1 LLNDVDSLPGS
12 DELIENAP
20 CGLLLTLDDGTIK
33 RANLTFCRWLGMP
46 REALLGRR
54 FQDLLSMGG
63 KLFYQ
68 THCLPLMQMR
78 GSVAE
83 VKLDMLRQDG
93 SGISVIFNA
102 VRRQTS
108 QGFIQELALFGAQE
122 RTSYERELTA
132 SRKMAEELLLQ
143 QLASQKELSSA
154 QNRLRL
160 AEIEAD
166 IRATFAEQMVGF
178 VSHDLRNPLAAIKMA
193 AGLMGLDP
201 LSERQQR
208 SLDHV
213 TVSVERAQ
221 RLIVNLLDF
230 TQARVG
236 RGITVLPQAIDL
248 HKVIAKC
255 VEELRLVFPD
265 RTIIHRIEGEGP
277 CSADADRLF
286 ELVENLVSNAVA
298 YGAPDSEI
306 VVSSAFE
313 AQWIKISV
321 HNHGAPIGPEL
332 IGSLFEPM
340 LYGVAEDN
348 DAHTVG
354 LGLFIVREIARAHW
368 GDVSLRSSEEEGTT
382 FVASLA
388 RPVG

>member
-1 LLNDVDSLPGS
+1 LLNDVDALPGS

-20 CGLLLTLDDGTIK
+20 CGLLLTLDNGTIK
-33 RANLTFCRWLGMP
+33 RVNQTFCQWLGMP

-63 KLFYQ
+63 KLFHQ
-68 THCLPLMQMR
+68 THCLPLLQMR
-78 GSVAE
+78 GSVSE
-83 VKLDMLRQDG
+83 VKLDLVRQDG
-93 SGISVIFNA
+93 STVSMMFNA
-102 VRRQTS
+102 VRRQTP
-108 QGFIQELALFGAQE
+108 QGYLQELALFSAQE

-160 AEIEAD
+160 AQTEAD

-193 AGLMGLDP
+193 AGLIGLDT

-208 SLDHV
+208 SLGHV
-213 TVSVERAQ
+213 MVSVERAQ

-236 RGITVLPQAIDL
+236 RGITVLAQAVDL
-248 HKVIAKC
+248 HKVIGAC
-255 VEELRLVFPD
+255 VEELRLTFPE
-265 RTIIHRIEGEGP
+265 RTLIHRTVGEGA

-298 YGAPDSEI
+298 YGAADSDI
-306 VVSSAFE
+306 VVTSAFE
-313 AQWIKISV
+313 AQWIKVSV
-321 HNHGAPIGPEL
+321 HNHGAPIAPDLLSG
-332 IGSLFEPM
+332 LFEPM
-340 LYGVAEDN
+340 LFGVADDN

-368 GDVSLRSSEEEGTT
+368 GDVSLTSSEEEGTT

>member
-1 LLNDVDSLPGS
+1 LLNEVDALPGS

-33 RANLTFCRWLGMP
+33 RVNLTFCHWLGMP
-46 REALLGRR
+46 REAVLGRR

-63 KLFYQ
+63 KLFHQ
-68 THCLPLMQMR
+68 THCLPLLQMR

-83 VKLDMLRQDG
+83 VKLDLLRQDG
-93 SGISVIFNA
+93 STISMMFNA
-102 VRRQTS
+102 VRRQTP
-108 QGFIQELALFGAQE
+108 QGYLHELALFGAQE
-122 RTSYERELTA
+122 RTTYERELTA
-132 SRKMAEELLLQ
+132 ARKMAEELLLQ

-160 AEIEAD
+160 AEIEAE

-193 AGLMGLDP
+193 AGLIGLDE

-208 SLDHV
+208 SLGHV
-213 TVSVERAQ
+213 LVSVERAQ

-248 HKVIAKC
+248 HKVIGAC
-255 VEELRLVFPD
+255 VEELRLMFPG
-265 RTIIHRIEGEGP
+265 RTLIHRIEGEGP

-286 ELVENLVSNAVA
+286 ELVENLVSNAVT
-298 YGAPDSEI
+298 YGAPDGEI
-306 VVSSAFE
+306 VVTSAFE

-321 HNHGAPIGPEL
+321 HNQGPAIDLEL

-368 GDVSLRSSEEEGTT
+368 GDVSLSSSEEQGTT